1 MPNSATSD
9 PARPRAGHE
18 QAGLDRWARPAGT
31 PVRLYGVVLA
41 SLASEGLPDDLP
53 DDLTLTPHRSIAGL
67 TQPAPADQAR
77 RVREYLLGYAEIL
90 DRVVRAGPV
99 LPVRFGTTLPSQADV
114 VNQVLA
120 PEHDLLHQRLT
131 ALAGKAQF
139 MLRAHY
145 HDAVLIR
152 EVLARWP
159 EAARLHQHL
168 GRVPAGVAD
177 PRRLR
182 LGELVARGVAVQRES
197 DLHLLGQELAGHAV
211 ATAPRPVP
219 TSPGDRL
226 GDVAFLVELARGEEF
241 EAAVAEAATR
251 WRERVQLRLLGPMAP
266 YDFVAEALDG
276 LITGRGR

>member
-1 MPNSATSD
+1 MPNRATSD
-9 PARPRAGHE
+9 PVRPPAEGGPAEPDRRA
-18 QAGLDRWARPAGT
+18 APAGA

-41 SLASEGLPDDLP
+41 SLGGDGLPDGLPDDLA
-53 DDLTLTPHRSIAGL
+53 LTPYRSIAGL
-67 TQPAPADQAR
+67 TRPAPTDQAR
-77 RVREYLLGYAEIL
+77 RVREYLLGYAEVL
-90 DRVVRAGPV
+90 DRVAGAAPV

-120 PEHDLLHQRLT
+120 PEHDLLHRRLT

-139 MLRAHY
+139 MVRARY

-159 EAARLHQHL
+159 EAARLHRHV
-168 GRVPAGVAD
+168 GRAPPGVAD

-182 LGELVARGVAVQRES
+182 LGELVAHGVAVQRES
-197 DLHLLGQELAGHAV
+197 DLGLLGRELAGHAV

-219 TSPGDRL
+219 ASPGDRL

-241 EAAVAEAATR
+241 ETAVAEVAAR
-251 WRERVQLRLLGPMAP
+251 WRERVRLRLLGPMAP